1 MKIRGNYVS
10 NSSSSSF
17 VITGYLINDKDL
29 SRYWEMAKELAP
41 ELVEKCN
48 NDFQCFRH
56 EYGYNFSYNG
66 ISIIGGNGDNGIS
79 EGKTFVGKFIA
90 KADECDNFGNIIMD
104 ESEIKK
110 ELEPFENYLEND
122 ETSIKIIAGT
132 MLM

>member
-1 MKIRGNYVS
+1 
-10 NSSSSSF
+10 
-17 VITGYLINDKDL
+17 
-29 SRYWEMAKELAP
+29 MAKELAP

-48 NDFQCFRH
+48 NNFQCFRH
-56 EYGYNFSYNG
+56 EYGYNFSHND

-90 KADECDNFGNIIMD
+90 KADECDNFGNIIID

-110 ELEPFENYLEND
+110 ELKPFENYLKND